1 MKEYFILFLVTSVLF
16 ASNEPLKL
24 TPEYFNECVPCTEKM
39 RKSSFPLITGDTFR
53 SLCDHKIDEC
63 CEDFYPENVLK
74 GDIIYVTPP
83 GLKVF
88 FESMHPKILEPYI
101 LLTHNSDDSFPEAFE
116 IYLNDEKL
124 AYWFTTNN
132 SLPLHQKMVSIPIG
146 IANAYWPHGNKDVFL
161 DVMGQEVEKKHML
174 IMNFETQTN
183 SQKRLPILKN
193 FAKKNFCY
201 NPPKKKLQPYLL
213 DMKSS
218 YFVLSPVGNGLDC
231 HRTWEALLLGTVPI
245 VESTTL
251 NSMYKDLPVLIVD
264 DLKNVNLELLKEK
277 LVEFFDQEFVM
288 KKTQMNYWKIVLDE
302 KKNEVISRSS
312 SFNDAQ
318 SN

>member
-1 MKEYFILFLVTSVLF
+1 MKKYIGCLII
-16 ASNEPLKL
+16 ASTL
-24 TPEYFNECVPCTEKM
+24 TALDGSITLSREFFNPCVPRNEAN
-39 RKSSFPLITGDTFR
+39 RKNSFPLITGDSFR
-53 SLCDHKIDEC
+53 ALCDHKIDEC
-63 CEDFYPENVLK
+63 GQEFYPDSVKK
-74 GDIIYVTPP
+74 GDIIYVTPL

-88 FESMHPKILEPYI
+88 FETIHPKISEPYL
-101 LLTHNSDDSFPEAFE
+101 LLTHNSDDSFPETYE
-116 IYLNDEKL
+116 NYLNDEKL

-183 SQKRLPILKN
+183 FQKRLPILKN

-201 NPPKKKLQPYLL
+201 NPPKKKLEPYLL

-231 HRTWEALLLGTVPI
+231 HRTWEALLVGTVPI
-245 VESTTL
+245 VQSTTL

-288 KKTQMNYWKIVLDE
+288 KKTQMNYWKIVLEE